1 MFFIFIN
8 SILVNFT
15 KANSERI
22 LQQNEKYNLTDIISS
37 YCEENKINFS
47 FYINVINYINDRKKF
62 VEDKNRK
69 GDIYFKESEF
79 NCGRE
84 FDIKSSNSSK
94 TSGIGLQY
102 LENVPQYKSFSVS
115 DLRAAIDEKV
125 SKSSLK
131 SKRGG
136 QIPQF
141 KISKETEEYLKL
153 KDEIIERELKSYS
166 ESYKQGISYYTN
178 SAEIKL
184 EPVNPGYPTPSVD
197 EDFTEKAEDNLP

>member
-1 MFFIFIN
+1 M
-8 SILVNFT
+8 VNFT
-15 KANSERI
+15 KTNSERI
-22 LQQNEKYNLTDIISS
+22 LQQNEKYNLTDIICS
-37 YCEENKINFS
+37 YCEENEINFS
-47 FYINVINYINDRKKF
+47 FYINIINYINDRKKF

-69 GDIYFKESEF
+69 GDIYFKESDF

-102 LENVPQYKSFSVS
+102 LDSVSQYKSFSIS
-115 DLRAAIDEKV
+115 DLRASVDTV
-125 SKSSLK
+125 SKSSLR

-141 KISKETEEYLKL
+141 KISKETEEDLKL
-153 KDEIIERELKSYS
+153 KDEAFKKALESYS
-166 ESYKQGISYYTN
+166 ESYKQDISYYTN

-184 EPVNPGYPTPSVD
+184 EPVDHGYSTPF
-197 EDFTEKAEDNLP
+197 EDSEFTEKAEDNLP